1 MQPTQWSHGFTHHS
15 KVRKKDC
22 QEWKHIGTSYNLMFL
37 DGGGKG
43 FWSFQRM
50 VEDPIE
56 EIGYAIMKYTKCG
69 YGLHL
74 SS

>member
-1 MQPTQWSHGFTHHS
+1 
-15 KVRKKDC
+15 
-22 QEWKHIGTSYNLMFL
+22 MFL